1 MILLSS
7 IVVSPFYIFGKFSL
21 KVKITQVL
29 SLLVYS
35 SFHAVY
41 IIIHYFATFRVV
53 RRTQCLFGSLMD
65 DKRITLIKGT
75 CKSQ

>member
-41 IIIHYFATFRVV
+41 IHYFATFRVV